1 MRRLR
6 VQLTVLLA
14 MLGLLVAAWG
24 ATIFLGA
31 RNAALLNASEQV
43 EVSRFDELRR
53 IAIDFEMKF
62 VDAETNQRIFL
73 LTGNAGAR
81 ARYALARRRADDRL
95 GRVRTLALPWPTLL
109 PRIDRVQTAY
119 VKWAKAAEGEVKARD
134 RFGPGAAAVVVSQ
147 GASQNRFTELRI
159 HHTALDQLLAGL
171 QVTAAR
177 QQHSTYRDT
186 QRLAL
191 YAAVMILATV
201 TLIFVYLRRAVGA
214 PADALRSASGRLAGG
229 DLDTPVELPVPNE
242 LGAVAGDLEVMRRRL
257 AGRMDALQRLRDLSA
272 NVVGATSLQGLC
284 NVALAGLGPEVGAAR
299 AALAAVDQQ
308 GRLQLRAL
316 AGFSDPAVAEMIV
329 KADEEIRAALPL
341 GDLYD
346 GQVVGFADVDH
357 VASRAAEPV
366 RELVAR
372 MGSRSLALVPLV
384 SRGSFVGLLG
394 LFWSEHHPLD
404 QEQEA
409 LLGLAGNQIAGALAA
424 ALRYEEA
431 ERAAGEARA
440 VFYAIADGVLL
451 TDPAGRVTAMNRA
464 MELLSGWTEVEVQ
477 GMPYADVLPV
487 EEEGSIPIRPEA
499 RPLARAIATG
509 EPASDQGYGVDLVTR
524 DGRRVPVAVS
534 SAPILDPTGRVVGAV
549 DVVRDVSREREVDEV
564 KTALISTVSHELRTP
579 LTLIHGFA
587 ELLVLRDMP
596 VERQRASAEEI
607 LEASRRLARLID
619 DLLSVSRMES
629 GRLVLDP
636 RPLDLA
642 SVVERILSPFRAMAA
657 RHTIRAEVAGGL
669 PVVWGDPDKVDQI
682 LTNLVGNAIK
692 YSPGGG
698 EVVVS
703 VAPLP
708 EAREA
713 RLPEAREAR
722 LLGAR
727 EARLL
732 GAGEADLV
740 QVSVRDQGIGMS
752 PGEMGQLF
760 EKFYRVDRDEVR
772 RAGGTG
778 LGLYIT
784 KRLVEMHGGRIWVE
798 SRLGAGSVFSFT
810 LPSRDDLVGRGSR

>member
-1 MRRLR
+1 VRRLR

-31 RNAALLNASEQV
+31 RNGALLNASQQFQV
-43 EVSRFDELRR
+43 SQFDQLRR
-53 IAIDFEMKF
+53 TSIDFEMRF
-62 VDAETNQRIFL
+62 VDAETDQRNFL
-73 LTGNAGAR
+73 LTGNQDVR
-81 ARYALARRRADDRL
+81 ARYALARRRADGLL
-95 GRVRTLALPWPTLL
+95 GQIRALAAPWPSLT
-109 PRIDRVQTAY
+109 PIVDQVQGAY
-119 VKWAKAAEGEVKARD
+119 VKWARATEAEVGARD
-134 RFGPGAAAVVVSQ
+134 RYGPGAAAVVVSH
-147 GASQNRFTELRI
+147 GVSRARFSELRVR
-159 HHTALDQLLAGL
+159 HAALGQVIAGL
-171 QVTAAR
+171 QVAVAR
-177 QQHSTYRDT
+177 QQRSTYRDT

-191 YAAVMILATV
+191 DAAVMILATV
-201 TLIFVYLRRAVGA
+201 VLIFVYLRRAVGA

-229 DLDTPVELPVPNE
+229 DLGTPIELPVPNE

-272 NVVGATSLQGLC
+272 QVVGATSLEGLC
-284 NVALAGLGPEVGAAR
+284 DVALAGLGPEVGASR
-299 AALAAVDQQ
+299 AALAAVDRR
-308 GRLQLRAL
+308 GRLVLRAL
-316 AGFSDPAVAEMIV
+316 AGFDDPAVAELIV
-329 KADEEIRAALPL
+329 KADEEVRAVLPL
-341 GDLYD
+341 DRLYQ
-346 GQVVGFADVDH
+346 GQVVGVAD
-357 VASRAAEPV
+357 AGELARSGSEPV
-366 RELVAR
+366 RELLAR
-372 MGSRSLALVPLV
+372 MRCSSLALVPLE

-394 LFWSEHHPLD
+394 LFWTEHHPLD

-424 ALRYEEA
+424 ALRYEEV

-464 MELLSGWTEVEVQ
+464 MELLSGWTETEVQ
-477 GMPYADVLPV
+477 GRAYPEVVPV
-487 EEEGSIPIRPEA
+487 EAEGGSPVQPQA
-499 RPLARAIATG
+499 RPLARALATG
-509 EPASDQGYGVDLVTR
+509 EPASDQGYGIDLVTR
-524 DGRRVPVAVS
+524 DGRKVPVAVS
-534 SAPILDPTGRVVGAV
+534 SAPILDPRGRVVGAV
-549 DVVRDVSREREVDEV
+549 DVVRDVSREREIDEV
-564 KTALISTVSHELRTP
+564 KSALISTVSHELRTP

-596 VERQRASAEEI
+596 VARQRAAAEEI

-657 RHTIRAEVAGGL
+657 RHVIRAEIAGGL
-669 PVVWGDPDKVDQI
+669 PVVWGDPDKVEQV

-698 EVVVS
+698 EVVVA
-703 VAPLP
+703 VGHALD
-708 EAREA
+708 
-713 RLPEAREAR
+713 
-722 LLGAR
+722 
-727 EARLL
+727 
-732 GAGEADLV
+732 ADFV

-752 PGEMGQLF
+752 PREMGQLF

-784 KRLVEMHGGRIWVE
+784 KRLVEMHGGSIWAE
-798 SRLGAGSVFSFT
+798 SWLGTGSVFSFT
-810 LPSRDDLVGRGSR
+810 LPSRNDLVGRGSR